1 MACLAE
7 GRAIA
12 INSAAASEGFRP
24 PFPGDGGLPRRRGAR
39 PDGAVYFGDAD
50 LKA

>member
-24 PFPGDGGLPRRRGAR
+24 PFPGDGVCRAVAARGRMA
-39 PDGAVYFGDAD
+39 PFTSAM
-50 LKA
+50 LT